1 MISRIAES
9 FHVLPAVA
17 ERLWLDDPDETAL
30 QILELRSYEAAKAA
44 YDSAGGKVEDLE
56 QHPMLDEVI
65 ENVFIL
71 QRQRLAGEAEES
83 D

>member
-1 MISRIAES
+1 MAES

-30 QILELRSYEAAKAA
+30 QILELRSYEAEKAA